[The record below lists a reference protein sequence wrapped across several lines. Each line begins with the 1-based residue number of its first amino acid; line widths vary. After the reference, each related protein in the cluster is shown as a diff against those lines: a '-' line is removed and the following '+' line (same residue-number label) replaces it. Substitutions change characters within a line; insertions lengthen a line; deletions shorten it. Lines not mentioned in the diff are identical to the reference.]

1 MDHRTRSPYWRTFA
15 GQLEFWLLTV
25 LREEFARNL
34 HNWPLTYYGGLNAI
48 DLYLDHSAYS
58 PFLLSSYSTKLEI
71 PGWRQDHADQVAA
84 KLEQEWHRRETGEG

>member
-1 MDHRTRSPYWRTFA
+1 M

-34 HNWPLTYYGGLNAI
+34 RNWPSTYYGGLNAI

-58 PFLLSSYSTKLEI
+58 PFLLSQYKTEQEFT
-71 PGWRQDHADQVAA
+71 GWRQDRADQVAA
-84 KLEQEWHRRETGEG
+84 ELEQEQHRREMGV